1 MALQDEIELTRAAL
15 ERYAE
20 HVGDGAGDRPP
31 EAAVLEE
38 AVESLATT
46 LEELEV
52 SVEELRASNA
62 ELVRTREALQAAHD
76 RYRELFEHAPEPYLI
91 TDEHGTVE
99 VANQHARDLL
109 RVDGRQLEGSPL
121 ARWLPIEY
129 RGALR
134 DVLTRAAGGKS
145 SHGVQLDLG
154 PSMRPRYVLASV
166 ERTNRQ
172 DGATELRWVLS
183 DGSAAAIARHRLT
196 DTLRDMVRDTDE
208 LERTTSWQSTLLGAA
223 AHDLRTPL
231 TVIDTA
237 LETVLLHGDQ
247 LDEATRTRALQRAR
261 AQSMKLRRLLPSLLE
276 LSELQLR
283 NAAVERIETDLEDMV
298 DQVVADLDAD
308 RDHTIEVD
316 LAVSTVQVDPLQVE
330 RILEN
335 LLANA
340 LRHSPPGSTVRVRS
354 REGDGPRGVVLGVDD
369 EGPGVPERDRDR
381 VFKPFTRSSAETSG
395 HSGLGLAIVS
405 LFAAMHAGRAWVED
419 APGGGAAFRVSLGHA
434 V

>member
-1 MALQDEIELTRAAL
+1 MALQDEIDLTRAAL

-20 HVGDGAGDRPP
+20 HVGDGDGDAP
-31 EAAVLEE
+31 EQAEVLED

-52 SVEELRASNA
+52 SVEELRASNT
-62 ELVRTREALQAAHD
+62 ELARTKRTLQAAHD
-76 RYRELFEHAPEPYLI
+76 RYRELFEQAPEPYLI
-91 TDEHGTVE
+91 TDEHGTVQ

-109 RVDGRQLEGSPL
+109 RVNGRPVDGSPL
-121 ARWLPIEY
+121 AKWLPVEY

-145 SHGVQLDLG
+145 SHGVELDLG
-154 PSMRPRYVLASV
+154 PGTRPRYVLASV
-166 ERTNRQ
+166 ERTSGQ
-172 DGATELRWVLS
+172 DGTKELRWVLS

-196 DTLRDMVRDTDE
+196 ETLRDMARDTDE

-247 LDEATRTRALQRAR
+247 LDEATRTSALRRAR
-261 AQSMKLRRLLPSLLE
+261 AQSMKLRRLLPTLLE

-283 NAAVERIETDLEDMV
+283 NAAVERVETDLEALV
-298 DQVVADLDAD
+298 DQVVTELGTAS
-308 RDHTIEVD
+308 DHSVEVD
-316 LAVSTVQVDPLQVE
+316 LEVTTVQVDPLQVE

-340 LRHSPPGSTVRVRS
+340 VRHGPPGSTVRVLS
-354 REGDGPRGVVLGVDD
+354 RAGDQPGEIVLGVDD
-369 EGPGVPERDRDR
+369 EGPGVSEQDRER
-381 VFKPFTRSSAETSG
+381 VFRPFTRSPGGESG

-405 LFAAMHAGRAWVED
+405 LFAAMHAGRAWVEE